1 MASGEG
7 SGGSFWR
14 GGERGD
20 KIVCMRRYSVGRNE
34 TAKVTQ
40 VTWTDDA
47 VVEWPGPEATCF
59 VQAVLDYQD
68 ADVRLLLRRGPS
80 EQVLASGLGREF
92 TYNGKH
98 ALAEGDEVVI
108 QWRALVP
115 SVDGLSNV
123 VELTVEEIED
133 HGAGVKRR

>member
-1 MASGEG
+1 MGM
-7 SGGSFWR
+7 
-14 GGERGD
+14 
-20 KIVCMRRYSVGRNE
+20 KRYAVGRNE
-34 TAKVTQ
+34 QVHVTQ
-40 VTWTDDA
+40 VTWTDDV
-47 VVEWPGPEATCF
+47 VVEWPGPGATCS

-68 ADVRLLLRRGPS
+68 ADVRLLLRRGPN

-98 ALAEGDEVVI
+98 TLAEGDEVVI

-115 SVDGLSNV
+115 SVDGRSDV

-133 HGAGVKRR
+133 HGAGVKGR